1 MDCRLVNSA
10 LDPAK
15 SDRFPLPLIS
25 ELHRKMSKHSIYTI
39 IDLSQ
44 CFHSFEIHYS
54 SRKFLSFTDP
64 TTGQQYMHS
73 KAPMGLTPLSSF
85 VQRQL
90 TNLFADLNDVTTNF
104 IDDIAVHTEA
114 DMATHIKYV
123 KIVID
128 RLTKAN
134 LTINVAKTH
143 LAQKSINILGFCL
156 SEKGLA
162 VDQRKV
168 SNILDW
174 NPVCQNS
181 KELASR
187 LGLINFFRSH
197 LPCLSQL
204 TAPLDAIKIAPDI
217 TKVWTEDHTIAMKKI
232 QQLMVNAPV
241 LSAPDMAHDIHLV
254 TDSSADSSFI
264 ESDSNK
270 KLKLSIELESKI
282 ANTNAAKANEPIIS
296 SEKKENDHNEN
307 KASTDQDLFIYASHL
322 DIYEQPKDESEKKT
336 LLFRILPRLDH
347 VALKIHGGSC

>member
-1 MDCRLVNSA
+1 MDLITQLGITISNLAMDWDDDNNIEIPPIDPEPYIPNNQPYGTKEEREKLLSEVMPLLEANKQIDPKSHCTLPGSTLKLHVLKEERHKMFRAQWPLEEKVKPIVKAQIAKWLENGVIERAPPGNPYNSPLFPVRKKNAQGEYSGDSRIVMDCRLVNSA

-104 IDDIAVHTEA
+104 IDDITVHTEA
-114 DMATHIKYV
+114 DMETHIKYV

-162 VDQRKV
+162 VDQ
-168 SNILDW
+168 
-174 NPVCQNS
+174 
-181 KELASR
+181 
-187 LGLINFFRSH
+187 
-197 LPCLSQL
+197 
-204 TAPLDAIKIAPDI
+204 
-217 TKVWTEDHTIAMKKI
+217 
-232 QQLMVNAPV
+232 
-241 LSAPDMAHDIHLV
+241 
-254 TDSSADSSFI
+254 
-264 ESDSNK
+264 
-270 KLKLSIELESKI
+270 
-282 ANTNAAKANEPIIS
+282 
-296 SEKKENDHNEN
+296 
-307 KASTDQDLFIYASHL
+307 
-322 DIYEQPKDESEKKT
+322 PKSWH
-336 LLFRILPRLDH
+336 R
-347 VALKIHGGSC
+347 V